1 MAATDRL
8 ALAPSKETG
17 ADPLAYILLVGCGV
31 IYPLLFSVT
40 KIAAEA
46 GVPPIGFVF
55 WHSLLAALGLLA
67 ICLVRRDV
75 PGLSWAHIRGYLAL
89 GFLGTAA
96 PVSLLAYVSAKLPA
110 GLVTLVVVLSPLLTY
125 VFALL
130 LRMERR
136 NLLSI
141 AGILLGLG
149 GVLLV
154 VVPSV
159 SLPSPD
165 MLGWLLLAFL
175 APVFFAATNIS
186 GSLLRPPA
194 ANSFPMA
201 AGVMVASTVMMAP
214 IALGTG
220 QMYLYPGDA
229 PEGAWTALAAAA
241 VNGGFYVAFFAIV
254 RRAGSVF
261 VSQFNY
267 LVILCGFGWGALLFG
282 EKHSLYVLG
291 AAALMVLGLALHSLG
306 MHRRT
311 THRAPSGV

>member
-1 MAATDRL
+1 
-8 ALAPSKETG
+8 
-17 ADPLAYILLVGCGV
+17 V

-67 ICLVRRDV
+67 ICLVRRDL
-75 PGLSWAHIRGYLAL
+75 PGLSWAHLRGYLAL

-136 NLLSI
+136 NLFSI
-141 AGILLGLG
+141 AGIMLGLG

-154 VVPSV
+154 VVPSL

-214 IALGTG
+214 IALSTG
-220 QMYLYPGDA
+220 QMYPYPGPA

-282 EKHSLYVLG
+282 ERHSLYVFG

-306 MHRRT
+306 MRRGLAA
-311 THRAPSGV
+311 RPASAND

>member
-8 ALAPSKETG
+8 ALAHPKEAG
-17 ADPLAYILLVGCGV
+17 ADPIAYGLLVGCGV
-31 IYPLLFSVT
+31 VYPLLFSVT
-40 KIAAEA
+40 KIASEA

-55 WHSLLAALGLLA
+55 WHSLVAALGLVA
-67 ICLVRRDV
+67 ICIVKRELPEV
-75 PGLSWAHIRGYLAL
+75 SWAHLRGYLAL

-96 PVSLLAYVSAKLPA
+96 PISLLAYVSAKLPA

-130 LRMERR
+130 LKMERR

-141 AGILLGLG
+141 AGIMLGLA

-175 APVFFAATNIS
+175 APVFFAATNVA

-194 ANSFPMA
+194 TGSYPMA
-201 AGVMVASTVMMAP
+201 AGVMVASTLLMAP
-214 IALGTG
+214 IAAGTG
-220 QMYLYPGDA
+220 QIYLYPGAA
-229 PEGAWTALAAAA
+229 PAGAWTVLAAAA
-241 VNGGFYVAFFAIV
+241 INGGFYVAFFAII

-261 VSQFNY
+261 FSQFNY

-282 EKHSLYVLG
+282 ERHSVFVVG
-291 AAALMVLGLALHSLG
+291 AAALMVLGLALHGLG
-306 MHRRT
+306 MRRQK
-311 THRAPSGV
+311 RMSLAA

>member
-1 MAATDRL
+1 MAAIDQPVAANPRT
-8 ALAPSKETG
+8 TG
-17 ADPLAYILLVGCGV
+17 VDPLAYILLVGCGV
-31 IYPLLFSVT
+31 VYPLLFSVT
-40 KIAAEA
+40 KIASEA

-67 ICLVRRDV
+67 ICLVKREL
-75 PGLSWAHIRGYLAL
+75 PGLSPAHLRGYLAL

-125 VFALL
+125 AFALL

-141 AGILLGLG
+141 AGITLGLG

-175 APVFFAATNIS
+175 APVFFAATNIA

-194 ANSFPMA
+194 TGSFPMA
-201 AGVMVASTVMMAP
+201 AGVMVASTLLMAP

-220 QMYLYPGDA
+220 QLYLYPGPA

-282 EKHSLYVLG
+282 ERHSLYVLG

-306 MHRRT
+306 MRR
-311 THRAPSGV
+311 RAAAERPAG

>member
-1 MAATDRL
+1 MAAIVRPV
-8 ALAPSKETG
+8 AHSPHSTG
-17 ADPLAYILLVGCGV
+17 ADPLAYVLLVGCGV

-40 KIAAEA
+40 KIASEA

-55 WHSLLAALGLLA
+55 WHSLVAALGLLA
-67 ICLVRRDV
+67 LCLVRREL
-75 PGLSWAHIRGYLAL
+75 PGLSWAHLKGYIAL

-141 AGILLGLG
+141 AGITLGLG

-194 ANSFPMA
+194 TGSFPMA
-201 AGVMVASTVMMAP
+201 AGVMVASTVLMAP

-220 QMYLYPGDA
+220 QMYAYPGPSA
-229 PEGAWTALAAAA
+229 EGAWTVLAAAA

-282 EKHSLYVLG
+282 ERHSLFVLG
-291 AAALMVLGLALHSLG
+291 AAALMVLGLALHSVG
-306 MHRRT
+306 MRR
-311 THRAPSGV
+311 HAPA